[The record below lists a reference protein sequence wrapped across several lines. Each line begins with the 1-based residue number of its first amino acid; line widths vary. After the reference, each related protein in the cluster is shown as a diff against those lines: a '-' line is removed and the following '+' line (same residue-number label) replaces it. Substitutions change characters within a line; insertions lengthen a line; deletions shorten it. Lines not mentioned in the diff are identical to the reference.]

1 MGYDFFMLLVTLLI
15 ELLPDKH
22 AFSDALCA
30 PQEHRVVRA
39 SLQKVNAAA
48 EHAKI
53 EFPSLRE
60 LIEDIE
66 RAAV

>member
-30 PQEHRVVRA
+30 PQELGVVCA

>member
-30 PQEHRVVRA
+30 PQEHGVVRA

-48 EHAKI
+48 EHAKM

>member
-1 MGYDFFMLLVTLLI
+1 M
-15 ELLPDKH
+15 PDKH